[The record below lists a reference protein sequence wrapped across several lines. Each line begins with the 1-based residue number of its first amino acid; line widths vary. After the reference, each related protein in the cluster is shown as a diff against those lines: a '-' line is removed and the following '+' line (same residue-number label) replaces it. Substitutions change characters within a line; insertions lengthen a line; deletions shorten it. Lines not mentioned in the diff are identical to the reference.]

1 MKTIALVGGIGSGKS
16 TIARMF
22 AELGAGVVNLDDV
35 GHFVLTTP
43 GVKHDIARTFGAS
56 VFDEKGEVVRSRL
69 AAAAFD
75 TPEHTEWLN
84 AITHPAIMKECRRR
98 IAELGQ
104 LHDVVVVEVTTGV
117 ADRREVRWA
126 DALVAVTAPA
136 CVRMDRACARGEQS
150 VADVGRRIALQR
162 TDAQLSALADYTID
176 NGGDLEAAKAKVG
189 RVYDALV
196 HSAAAPKN
204 A

>member
-16 TIARMF
+16 TIAHMF
-22 AELGAGVVNLDDV
+22 AELGAGVINLDDV

-43 GVKHDIARTFGAS
+43 GVKYDIGRTFGAS
-56 VFDEKGEVVRSRL
+56 VFDERGEVVRSRL

-84 AITHPAIMKECRRR
+84 AITHPVIMKECRRR
-98 IAELGQ
+98 IGELGQ
-104 LHDVVVVEVTTGV
+104 LHNLVVVEVTTGV
-117 ADRREVRWA
+117 ASKRDVRWA
-126 DALVAVTAPA
+126 DALVAVVAPA

-150 VADVGRRIALQR
+150 AADVSRRIALQQ
-162 TDAQLSALADYTID
+162 TDAQLSAVADFTID
-176 NGGDLEAAKAKVG
+176 NGGSIDQAKAEVK

-196 HSAAAPKN
+196 AE
-204 A
+204 